1 MTIDDAIEA
10 IQLSYPQVYY
20 ACHTRHGRARSDGSR
35 LSQRDAQILVH
46 LDRREPMTLTSL
58 AGHMDLAASTLS
70 EAVAKLCELAYVER
84 VTVAA
89 DRRRAG
95 LLLTTK
101 GVAAVRASSV
111 LESARLRQV
120 LRRLTATDRGAVA
133 GALIRLARA
142 CRPSMADKDRK
153 ERRHRA

>member
-1 MTIDDAIEA
+1 VTLDAAIEA

-20 ACHTRHGRARSDGSR
+20 ACHTRHGRARSDASR

-46 LDRREPMTLTSL
+46 LDRRDPMTLTGL
-58 AGHMDLAASTLS
+58 AEHMDLAASTLS
-70 EAVAKLCELAYVER
+70 EAVANLVGLGYVER
-84 VTVAA
+84 VTSAA

-95 LLLTTK
+95 LVLTAK

-120 LRRLTATDRGAVA
+120 LKRLTVRERAGVAT
-133 GALIRLARA
+133 ALARLARA
-142 CRPSMADKDRK
+142 CRPSIAAKGRK